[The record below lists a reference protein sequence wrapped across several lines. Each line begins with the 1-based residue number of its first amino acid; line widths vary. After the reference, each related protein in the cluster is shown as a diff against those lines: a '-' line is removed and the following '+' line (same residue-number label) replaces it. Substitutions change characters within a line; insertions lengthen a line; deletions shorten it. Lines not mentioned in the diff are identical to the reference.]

1 MTTRTYKPRKI
12 ENRIVVLQ
20 HSDGSETR
28 HEFPTPAEAAAFALA
43 SGCGYYI
50 TTD

>member
-20 HSDGSETR
+20 HSDGGESR
-28 HEFPTPAEAAAFALA
+28 HEFATPAEAQSFAVA
-43 SGCGYYI
+43 SGCNYYI
-50 TTD
+50 TTA

>member
-12 ENRIVVLQ
+12 DNRIVVLQ
-20 HSDGSETR
+20 HSDGSVTR
-28 HEFPTPAEAAAFALA
+28 HEFATPAEAYAFAVA
-43 SGCGYYI
+43 SGCSYYI